1 MPVNNFPVMLD
12 RTTALDNY
20 LVKTG
25 GEIFEFDLISVNSSS
40 GRSHHFMGI

>member
-1 MPVNNFPVMLD
+1 MSVNNFPVMLE

-25 GEIFEFDLISVNSSS
+25 GEIFEFDLIPVNSSS
-40 GRSHHFMGI
+40 GRSHLLMGV